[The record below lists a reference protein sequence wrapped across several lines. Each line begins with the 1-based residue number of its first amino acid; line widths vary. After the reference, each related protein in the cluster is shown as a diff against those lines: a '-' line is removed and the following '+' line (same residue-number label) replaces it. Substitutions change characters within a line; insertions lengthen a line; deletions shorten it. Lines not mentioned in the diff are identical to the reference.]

1 MAHGITVPETILDEL
16 LCCFPPDFIRLTPEL
31 QRVSLELYH
40 LLAKGRPVAME
51 QLAQTV
57 SMTSDKVADILSR
70 WSGVYYNAAGGV
82 IGYWGLALSKTPH
95 CIEVNGR
102 RLYTWCAGDSLFIPG
117 LLGTTTHVESRCP
130 VTGDR
135 IALAVT
141 PDAVTG
147 VSPPDV
153 VMSFFRPDPRGFARM

>member
-40 LLAKGRPVAME
+40 LLAKGQPVAME

-117 LLGTTTHVESRCP
+117 PLGTTTHVESTCD
-130 VTGDR
+130 G
-135 IALAVT
+135 
-141 PDAVTG
+141 
-147 VSPPDV
+147 
-153 VMSFFRPDPRGFARM
+153 RPDRLKPSLLMLLRGCPRRTW